1 MVINSFLFNFVFFV
15 PYVYLLHLIHNLV
28 IHFREAAK
36 EYFQKA
42 NNYEKLITCCQ
53 YLEDYN
59 ALASYIPLLP
69 EKDHLLNV
77 IGEIF
82 LNVGMCSQSVDA
94 YIKVSKIS
102 SYPNA

>member
-1 MVINSFLFNFVFFV
+1 M
-15 PYVYLLHLIHNLV
+15 